1 MSDYAIMDEKHNQM
15 PHGYGFVTSF
25 VPSMHASGVRL
36 LSETAHSNV
45 QSGQAREKPL
55 LQVHIH
61 EFLGNF
67 LGEPSGL
74 VWRNNVNFWLN
85 GLIFQHV

>member
-1 MSDYAIMDEKHNQM
+1 VEEKDNQT

-25 VPSMHASGVRL
+25 VPSMHASGVHDFFRERL
-36 LSETAHSNV
+36 TPIWTSEYLT
-45 QSGQAREKPL
+45 GEEL
-55 LQVHIH
+55 L
-61 EFLGNF
+61 GSF